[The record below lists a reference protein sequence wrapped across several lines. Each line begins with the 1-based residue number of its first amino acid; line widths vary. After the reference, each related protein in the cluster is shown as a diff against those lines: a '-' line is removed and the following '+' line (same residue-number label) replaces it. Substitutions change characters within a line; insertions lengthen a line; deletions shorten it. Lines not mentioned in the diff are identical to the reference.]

1 MVKTKD
7 QTLLEAAYQATLL
20 IIENKKQAQQLVD
33 QGKLSREDFD
43 RIVAIDQTPTKKFT
57 GWLAKQW
64 SLGQVTNPDEAKS
77 VLDTFNKL
85 ASTKKIKQTDIQQ
98 YKTFQDLKAEIDK
111 AENIGAGISN
121 KQMQGSFEVIRDDE
135 DLLIISP
142 YTHAA
147 CRKLG
152 QSQFAFREHESEDLG
167 ADDSA
172 WCVTFKNPKHFN
184 EYYYLMDDTFYFIK
198 ARSTRLLEQLKKQG
212 FGSEYSV
219 VAVKVPNQEEGES
232 ESEKEAFDGNDVK
245 FLGKKLNK
253 YLNTIGVSP
262 SMLVPRRLKERQAEG
277 AQIANQTIQ
286 KYIDGGSKG
295 DLDLIGMPITMLPN
309 NLTVNGDL
317 LLQQTK
323 VNALPRDLK
332 ISGDLYIGESPLY
345 DLKHN
350 DKRLPKD
357 FEGGIYQ

>member
-1 MVKTKD
+1 MKTKD
-7 QTLLEAAYQATLL
+7 QTLLEEAYHATLL

-33 QGKLSREDFD
+33 QGKLSGEDFD

-77 VLDTFNKL
+77 VLDMFNKL
-85 ASTKKIKQTDIQQ
+85 ASTKKIKQTDIQH
-98 YKTFQDLKAEIDK
+98 YKTFQDLKAELDK
-111 AENIGAGISN
+111 AENIGAGITN

-135 DLLIISP
+135 DLLIVSP

-152 QSQFAFREHESEDLG
+152 QSQFAFREHESEDSEAG
-167 ADDSA
+167 DSA

-184 EYYYLMDDTFYFIK
+184 EYYYIIEDTFYFIK
-198 ARSTRLLEQLKKQG
+198 VRSARLLQQLKKQG
-212 FGSEYSV
+212 FGLEYSI
-219 VAVKVPNQEEGES
+219 VAVKVPDQEGGER
-232 ESEKEAFDGNDVK
+232 ESEKEAYDGNDEN
-245 FLGKKLNK
+245 FLGKELNK
-253 YLNTIGVSP
+253 YLNTINVSP

-277 AQIANQTIQ
+277 ARMANQIIQ
-286 KYIDGGSKG
+286 KYIDNGSKG
-295 DLDLIGMPITMLPN
+295 DLDLVGMPVTMLPN
-309 NLTVNGDL
+309 KLAVNGDL

-332 ISGDLYIGESPLY
+332 ISGDLYVGESPLFN
-345 DLKHN
+345 LKRN
-350 DKRLPKD
+350 DKRLPMNFK
-357 FEGGIYQ
+357 GGIYQ